1 VVVGG
6 HVIDSSDYATYSSVI
21 ENLSVRLL
29 FLAAA
34 HQGLGIMTGDIGN
47 AFPTAPCAEEVWS
60 KCGPE
65 FGPQEGA
72 IVTLQR
78 ALYGLKTAS
87 KDLSMSSLVI
97 L

>member
-1 VVVGG
+1 
-6 HVIDSSDYATYSSVI
+6 VI

-47 AFPTAPCAEEVWS
+47 SFPTAPCAEKVWS

-87 KDLSMSSLVI
+87 RSFHEFFGDTLRRMGFVPT
-97 L
+97 